1 MDQVY
6 NIVMAY
12 ILTLIISPLYSY
24 LIGSLNASIILSLVF
39 KKQDVRLFASK
50 NAGMTNMIRVHGKK
64 LGILTLFLD
73 VIKPIIT
80 VSLTYII
87 YKYALDAPFDL
98 SNGFNQ
104 AILVY
109 FGGIFTIIGHCYP
122 IFFKFQGGKGVACYG
137 GFLIAVDPIVALIGI
152 ITLLVI
158 LLITKYMS
166 LSAMITATF
175 TCFLV
180 LVPGINYIPYY
191 NQNFITYF
199 FDLNYVIKGMWYVWF
214 FLLISASLLIYRHKT
229 NILSIATKQ
238 ERKTILFHTKSK
250 ENLSDVNK

>member
-6 NIVMAY
+6 SVAMAY

-24 LIGSLNASIILSLVF
+24 LIGSLNASIILSLLL
-39 KKQDVRLFASK
+39 KKQDIRHFASK
-50 NAGMTNMIRVHGKK
+50 NAGMTNMTRVYGKK

-73 VIKPIIT
+73 IVKPIIT
-80 VSLTYII
+80 ISLTYII
-87 YKYALDAPFDL
+87 YKCALNAPFVL

-122 IFFKFQGGKGVACYG
+122 IFFKFQGGKGVASYG
-137 GFLIAVDPIVALIGI
+137 GFLITIDPIVAVIGI
-152 ITLLVI
+152 ITLLII

-166 LSAMITATF
+166 LSAMITATI

-180 LVPGINYIPYY
+180 LIPGINYIPYY
-191 NQNFITYF
+191 NEHFVEYL
-199 FDLNYVIKGMWYVWF
+199 FDLNHVIKGTWYVWL
-214 FLLISASLLIYRHKT
+214 FLLISASILIYRHKT

-238 ERKTILFHTKSK
+238 ERKTFLFQPKPK
-250 ENLSDVNK
+250 NNI